1 MFTKRYFI
9 CQDEKSSKFWDIE
22 FIGGWGKSFYGKI
35 GSIGT
40 FHSKHIGDNNVAE
53 KVIRQKLKSGYVEVE
68 KSYRTS
74 PRQFVRNNYPNVIE
88 DSVTFHWLVYREW
101 YTSRKGSKKRFNGSA
116 SQSDFDKLEKL
127 LGYALPSDFSEL
139 YKINNGSLD
148 PSKEKIARIENLGS
162 GIWEFDSFDSEF
174 FGFDFFTIDEIIKN
188 YEIDRALDNNP
199 EYSRWSTSIIPN
211 TIKKQHT
218 NPKWISLFGCQ
229 GDYIGIDLDPDIEGK
244 VGQIINFGSRENHK
258 FVIAENL
265 KAFLEFLGNY
275 IEDGSL
281 DNDLDIESGRF
292 VIQGIVGGHL
302 IDGLRRVVLEGSS
315 GRD

>member
-22 FIGGWGKSFYGKI
+22 FRGAWVKSFYGKI

-40 FHSKHIGDNNVAE
+40 FHSKESEDSNVAE
-53 KVIRQKLKSGYVEVE
+53 KTIRQKLKSGYVEVE
-68 KSYRTS
+68 KSYRIS

-101 YTSRKGSKKRFNGSA
+101 YTSRKGSKKRFNAGA
-116 SQSDFDKLEKL
+116 SQSDFDKFEKII
-127 LGYALPSDFSEL
+127 GYALPSEFLEL

-148 PSKEKIARIENLGS
+148 LSNEKMAKIQNS
-162 GIWEFDSFDSEF
+162 GSFDYCDREF

-188 YEIDRALDNNP
+188 YEMDRTLDNDP
-199 EYSRWSTSIIPN
+199 TWSKWSISIIPN
-211 TIKKQHT
+211 TVKKQHT

-229 GDYIGIDLDPDIEGK
+229 GDYVGIDLDPDVEGK
-244 VGQIINFGSRENHK
+244 VGQIINFGSREDNK

-265 KAFLEFLGNY
+265 KAFLGFLGNY

-281 DNDLDIESGRF
+281 DNDLDLESGMF
-292 VIQGIVGGHL
+292 MIQGVIGGHL
-302 IDGLRRVVLEGSS
+302 IDGLRRVVIEGVNPSLLNS
-315 GRD
+315 

>member
-22 FIGGWGKSFYGKI
+22 FRGEFVKSFYGKI

-40 FHSKHIGDNNVAE
+40 FHPNGNMYNDNLAE
-53 KVIRQKLKSGYVEVE
+53 KKIKQKLKSGYVEVE

-101 YTSRKGSKKRFNGSA
+101 YTSREGSKKRFNAGA
-116 SQSDFDKLEKL
+116 SKSDFDKFEKL
-127 LGYALPSDFSEL
+127 AGYALPSEFLEL

-148 PSKEKIARIENLGS
+148 LSNEEIAKIQNS
-162 GIWEFDSFDSEF
+162 GSFDYFDMEF

-188 YEIDRALDNNP
+188 YEMDRALDNDP
-199 EYSRWSTSIIPN
+199 EWSRWSTSIIPN
-211 TIKKQHT
+211 TVKKQHT
-218 NPKWISLFGCQ
+218 NSKWISLFGCQ
-229 GDYIGIDLDPDIEGK
+229 GDYIGIDLDPDFEGK
-244 VGQIINFGSRENHK
+244 VGQIINFGSREDAK
-258 FVIAENL
+258 LVIAENL

-275 IEDGSL
+275 IEDGTF
-281 DNDLDIESGRF
+281 DNDLYLDEESGTF
-292 VIQGIVGGHL
+292 IIDGIHL
-302 IDGLRRVVLEGSS
+302 IDNFTKGHFKVQ
-315 GRD
+315 